1 MNSLHVSNILE
12 NNRNF
17 QRIDKYYWKSSLE
30 KGGSKNSSM
39 KTSFLGSMYV
49 WPTPSPQM
57 YEWRSADDCSLPQVE
72 EGITPWNSHKE
83 THRERNLCTYI
94 NRWRLIDVKKLHS
107 TSFSPKGKCK
117 KSENLPFI
125 LWFTETW
132 TGPSPHP
139 ISLCFEP
146 IRGHF
151 NW

>member
-1 MNSLHVSNILE
+1 MCMCVEVFHGNAEFSLHVSNTLE

-72 EGITPWNSHKE
+72 
-83 THRERNLCTYI
+83 RRN
-94 NRWRLIDVKKLHS
+94 NAMK
-107 TSFSPKGKCK
+107 
-117 KSENLPFI
+117 
-125 LWFTETW
+125 
-132 TGPSPHP
+132 
-139 ISLCFEP
+139 
-146 IRGHF
+146 
-151 NW
+151 